1 MAKPVPVLPDDG
13 GPGPSTL
20 ADAWVRRRDRGPQ
33 LRLRR
38 ARADLHA
45 VLSGAGWWFTAVVE
59 GRAEEVM
66 AEEVG
71 AELVAAHLT
80 DPAALRCSI
89 DVLSEHFAEHTLD
102 PERVPP
108 LEQGGRGAVDGIR
121 PDAARPHP
129 AGAGA
134 DQLGRVRRTHAPPP
148 RTPAGAPRRATAWC
162 SRAP

>member
-13 GPGPSTL
+13 GPGPSAL
-20 ADAWVRRRDRGPQ
+20 ADAWVAAIEARSFVSA
-33 LRLRR
+33 

-45 VLSGAGWWFTAVVE
+45 VLSGAAWWFTAVVE
-59 GRAEEVM
+59 GRAEETM

-102 PERVPP
+102 PERWSVP
-108 LEQGGRGAVDGIR
+108 DFF
-121 PDAARPHP
+121 DA
-129 AGAGA
+129 G
-134 DQLGRVRRTHAPPP
+134 LGCQVGYFPE
-148 RTPAGAPRRATAWC
+148 
-162 SRAP
+162 S